1 MLIIYRNL
9 CRFTKVENGCD
20 AFAQLKAVGGQTQC
34 GKFFLGNDNFSK
46 SKGAELFFL
55 CEKIK

>member
-34 GKFFLGNDNFSK
+34 GKFFLGN
-46 SKGAELFFL
+46 E
-55 CEKIK
+55 